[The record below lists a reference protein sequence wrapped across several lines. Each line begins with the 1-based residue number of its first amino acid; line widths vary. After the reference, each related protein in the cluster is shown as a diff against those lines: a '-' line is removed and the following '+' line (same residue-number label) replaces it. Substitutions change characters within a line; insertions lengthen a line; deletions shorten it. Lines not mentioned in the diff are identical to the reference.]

1 MNIFYTLQK
10 YINLWK
16 NEKSQEKNFHLSS
29 FCRYV
34 GEGMEEGEFAEA
46 RDDLAALEHDYEEV
60 AQDSNEDEMGEDTEY

>member
-1 MNIFYTLQK
+1 MEK
-10 YINLWK
+10 WK
-16 NEKSQEKNFHLSS
+16 VTGKKFSS
-29 FCRYV
+29 GFIYRYV